1 MVLIIE
7 DNDSDAALMQRILAK
22 RVSPGDIH
30 RAGNGDEAFDLL
42 QHWDGDPP
50 RLVLLDLDL
59 PGLSGLEVL
68 KRLRAS
74 PATRHVPVVVIGSPA
89 DGDDVAR
96 SYDLGANS
104 FISKAVETEQFEFAI
119 EHIAP
124 YWLEL
129 NQAYVLPGANR

>member
-1 MVLIIE
+1 MV
-7 DNDSDAALMQRILAK
+7 ILTSS
-22 RVSPGDIH
+22 R
-30 RAGNGDEAFDLL
+30 E
-42 QHWDGDPP
+42 
-50 RLVLLDLDL
+50 
-59 PGLSGLEVL
+59 EE
-68 KRLRAS
+68 
-74 PATRHVPVVVIGSPA
+74 
-89 DGDDVAR
+89 DVAI